1 MNNAAKL
8 DCPIRIIFAFISAF
22 IWIGI
27 ALTGFS
33 TVSWF
38 MDLPAIGT
46 TMIAITGICMGTLVT
61 KRFCQPKN

>member
-1 MNNAAKL
+1 MNQTAKL
-8 DCPIRIIFAFISAF
+8 DCPMRFIFALISAF

-38 MDLPAIGT
+38 MYLPAIGT
-46 TMIAITGICMGTLVT
+46 AVVAITGICMGTLVT
-61 KRFCQPKN
+61 KRFCQSNT

>member
-1 MNNAAKL
+1 MDTSSKL
-8 DCPIRIIFAFISAF
+8 ACPMRIIFAIMSAF

-38 MDLPAIGT
+38 MYIPAIGT
-46 TMIAITGICMGTLVT
+46 ALVAITGICMGTLVT
-61 KRFCQPKN
+61 KRFC

>member
-1 MNNAAKL
+1 MDSAAKL
-8 DCPIRIIFAFISAF
+8 GCPMRIVFAVMSAF

-38 MDLPAIGT
+38 MYIPAIAT
-46 TMIAITGICMGTLVT
+46 AVVAFTGICMGAAFS
-61 KRFCQPKN
+61 KRFCS